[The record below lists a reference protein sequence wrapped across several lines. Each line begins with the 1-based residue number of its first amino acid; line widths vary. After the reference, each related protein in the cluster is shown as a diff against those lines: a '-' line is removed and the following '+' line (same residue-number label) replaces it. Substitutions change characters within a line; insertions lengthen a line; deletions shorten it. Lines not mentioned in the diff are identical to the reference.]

1 MLKKSKVISSEIIT
15 TKKNNFQIVGIG
27 ASAGGLEALELFFEN
42 TPKNSGMAYVVI
54 QHLAPDYVGMLPELL
69 QRVTPMTVQ
78 QATQNLQIMRNQVYV
93 IPPNKSMTVVG
104 GILHLLKPTEPRGL
118 RLPIDTFFESLAI
131 DKKEMSIGIVLSG
144 MGADGSIGLKAIK
157 ESNGIVLVQDPADA
171 KFNAMPQSA
180 LEATEVDIVSPANRL
195 PASLTEFLKL
205 NSHPKLLTIHTPIF
219 DEDASGSIEKIILLL
234 QIQTGHDFSLYKK
247 NTLYRRIERRMM
259 VHRVD
264 KINNY
269 VRFLQENPIEAE
281 ILFKE
286 LLIGVTNFFREPE
299 VWEKLKTEL
308 FPALFESAPDGYVF
322 RAWVAGCS
330 TGEEAY
336 SLAIIFREAYENTK
350 LEKHFSL
357 QIFASDLENDAIILA
372 RKGEFPASISK
383 DVTSTRLSQFFTLN
397 GNGFRI
403 NATIR
408 EMVIFA
414 NQNVIKD
421 PPFTKLDFLSCRNML
436 IYMEPELQKKLIT
449 LFHYCLKPGGLMLL
463 GSAENESSGNGNF
476 SILDAKLK
484 FFKRSEIQKNIEIQ
498 HFPSSFSQSKITQT
512 DIQLKPMKEIENIQI
527 LTDKLLLQ
535 RFLPASVLI
544 NDQGDI
550 LYITGKTGKY
560 LEPAAGRAN
569 MNIYAMARE
578 GLNTMMAG
586 AIRKAKLNF
595 EPLHFKNIKVGAGS
609 NIHLVDITI
618 QQNENPEALKG
629 TIMVLFSDAIT
640 VISEKTSKKSNVKL
654 SSAHQQELEVDLKRL
669 NEELQSTQEEMQTS
683 QEELKSTNEEMQS
696 TNEELQSTNEE
707 LTTSKEEMQ
716 SLNEE
721 LQTVNVELQTKISD
735 FEQSN
740 NDMINLLNSTDIA
753 TLFLD
758 KALNIRR
765 FTDQLKKIVK
775 LRTSDI
781 GRPFTEIAN
790 DLQYPKITAHAKE
803 VLRTLTAKETAIT
816 TNSGNWFTVRIMP
829 YRTFEDKIDGVVI
842 TFIDVTKAKKL
853 EIELNE
859 TVELLRKHNLYK
871 P

>member
-1 MLKKSKVISSEIIT
+1 MLNKSKVLSTEIKT
-15 TKKNNFQIVGIG
+15 TKKNNFHIVGIG

-69 QRVTPMTVQ
+69 QRVTPMKVE
-78 QATQNLQIMRNQVYV
+78 QATQSLQIKPNQVYV
-93 IPPNKSMTVVG
+93 IPPNKSMTVVD

-131 DKKEMSIGIVLSG
+131 DQKEKSIGIVLSG

-171 KFNAMPQSA
+171 KFDAMPQSA
-180 LEATEVDIVSPANRL
+180 IESTQADIIVPANKL
-195 PASLTEFLKL
+195 PASLTEFLKH
-205 NSHPKLLTIHTPIF
+205 NSQPKAPTTHTPVF
-219 DEDASGSIEKIILLL
+219 DEDDSSSIEKIILLL
-234 QIQTGHDFSLYKK
+234 QTQTGHDFSLYKK

-269 VRFLQENPIEAE
+269 VRFLSENPIEAD

-286 LLIGVTNFFREPE
+286 LLIGVTNFFREPA
-299 VWEKLKTEL
+299 VWEKLKTEI
-308 FPALFESAPDGYVF
+308 FPALFETSPDGYVF

-336 SLAIIFREAYENTK
+336 SLAIVFREAYENTK
-350 LEKHFSL
+350 LQKHFSL

-372 RKGEFPASISK
+372 RKGEFLANITK
-383 DVTSTRLSQFFTLN
+383 DVSPERINQFFTVN
-397 GNGFRI
+397 GAGFRI
-403 NATIR
+403 NSSIR

-436 IYMEPELQKKLIT
+436 IYMEAELQKKLMS
-449 LFHYCLKPGGLMLL
+449 LFHYCLKPGGIMLL
-463 GSAENESSGNGNF
+463 GSAENDNSANGNF
-476 SILDAKLK
+476 SLIDTRLK
-484 FFKRSEIQKNIEIQ
+484 FFERSEIQKQIEIQ
-498 HFPSSFSQSKITQT
+498 HFPSSFLQSKMTQT
-512 DIQLKPMKEIENIQI
+512 DIQMKPMKEIENIQT

-535 RFLPASVLI
+535 RFLPSSVLI

-560 LEPAAGRAN
+560 LEPAAGKAN

-578 GLNTMMAG
+578 GLSTMLVG
-586 AIRKAKLNF
+586 AIRKAKQNY
-595 EPLHFKNIKVGAGS
+595 EPLYFKNIKVGAGS
-609 NIHLVDITI
+609 SIYLVDLTI

-629 TIMVLFSDAIT
+629 SIMIVFSDVAT
-640 VISEKTSKKSNVKL
+640 VILEKPSKKSNGKISL
-654 SSAHQQELEVDLKRL
+654 AHQQELEIDLKRV

-735 FEQSN
+735 FEQTN

-790 DLQYPKITAHAKE
+790 DLKYPKITTHAKE
-803 VLRTLTAKETAIT
+803 VLRTLVAKETAIT
-816 TNSGNWFTVRIMP
+816 TNSGNWFIVRIMP
-829 YRTFEDKIDGVVI
+829 YRTFEDKIDGLVI
-842 TFIDVTKAKKL
+842 TFVDVTEAKKL

>member
-1 MLKKSKVISSEIIT
+1 MLNKSKVLSTEIKT
-15 TKKNNFQIVGIG
+15 TKKNNFHIVGIG

-69 QRVTPMTVQ
+69 QRVTPMKVE
-78 QATQNLQIMRNQVYV
+78 QATQSLQIKPNQVYV
-93 IPPNKSMTVVG
+93 IPPNKSMTVVD

-131 DKKEMSIGIVLSG
+131 DQKEKSIGIVLSG

-171 KFNAMPQSA
+171 KFDAMPQSA
-180 LEATEVDIVSPANRL
+180 IESTQADIIVPANKL
-195 PASLTEFLKL
+195 PASLTEFLKH
-205 NSHPKLLTIHTPIF
+205 NSQPKAPTTHTPVF
-219 DEDASGSIEKIILLL
+219 DEDDSSSIEKIILLL
-234 QIQTGHDFSLYKK
+234 QTQTGHDFSLYKK

-269 VRFLQENPIEAE
+269 VRFLSENPIEAD

-286 LLIGVTNFFREPE
+286 LLIGVTNFFREPA
-299 VWEKLKTEL
+299 VWEKLKTEI
-308 FPALFESAPDGYVF
+308 FPALFETSPDGYVF

-336 SLAIIFREAYENTK
+336 SFAIVFREAYENTK
-350 LEKHFSL
+350 LQKHLSL

-372 RKGEFPASISK
+372 RKGEFLANITK
-383 DVTSTRLSQFFTLN
+383 DVSPDRISQFFTVQ
-397 GNGFRI
+397 GAGFKI
-403 NATIR
+403 NSSIR

-436 IYMEPELQKKLIT
+436 IYMEAELQKKLMS
-449 LFHYCLKPGGLMLL
+449 LFHYCLKPGGIMLL
-463 GSAENESSGNGNF
+463 GSAENDNSANGNF
-476 SILDAKLK
+476 SLIDTRLK
-484 FFKRSEIQKNIEIQ
+484 FFERSEIQKQIEIQ
-498 HFPSSFSQSKITQT
+498 HFPSSFLQSKMTQT
-512 DIQLKPMKEIENIQI
+512 DIQMKPMKEIENIQT

-535 RFLPASVLI
+535 RFLPSSVLI

-560 LEPAAGRAN
+560 LEPAAGKAN

-578 GLNTMMAG
+578 GLSTMLVG
-586 AIRKAKLNF
+586 AIRKAKQNY
-595 EPLHFKNIKVGAGS
+595 EPLYFKNIKVGAGS
-609 NIHLVDITI
+609 SIYLVDLTI

-629 TIMVLFSDAIT
+629 SIMIVFSDVAT
-640 VISEKTSKKSNVKL
+640 VILEKPSKKSNGKISL
-654 SSAHQQELEVDLKRL
+654 AHQQELEIDLKRV
-669 NEELQSTQEEMQTS
+669 NEELQSTQEEIQTS

-735 FEQSN
+735 FEQTN

-790 DLQYPKITAHAKE
+790 DLKYPKITTHAKE
-803 VLRTLTAKETAIT
+803 VLRTLVAKETAIT
-816 TNSGNWFTVRIMP
+816 TNSGNWFIVRIMP
-829 YRTFEDKIDGVVI
+829 YRTFEDKIDGLVI
-842 TFIDVTKAKKL
+842 TFVDVTEAKKL